1 MNEQAEII
9 QGLDLMDITRFLSRK
24 NKSYQARILDELEQ
38 ILGADTE
45 EFKAVRKLFLDGFN
59 EYTRSV
65 LRTIFGT
72 DLESL

>member
-1 MNEQAEII
+1 MSGQLEIV
-9 QGLDLMDITRFLSRK
+9 QGLDLLDITRFLAKK

-45 EFKAVRKLFLDGFN
+45 EFKTVRKLFLDGFN

>member
-9 QGLDLMDITRFLSRK
+9 QGLDLMDI
-24 NKSYQARILDELEQ
+24 KSYQARILDELEQ